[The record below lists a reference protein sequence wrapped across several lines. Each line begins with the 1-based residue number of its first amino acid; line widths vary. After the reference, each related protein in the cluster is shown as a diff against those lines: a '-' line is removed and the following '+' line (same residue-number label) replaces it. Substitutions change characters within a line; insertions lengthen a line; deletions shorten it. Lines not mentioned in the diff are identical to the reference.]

1 MIVKTK
7 FIGVINVSDYRKL
20 KVWEKAHECVLET
33 YRITEKYPKSELYAL
48 VSQMRRA
55 AVSIPSNIAEGY
67 GNGYNKNVVR
77 FLNIALGSTFELEY
91 QFFLSKDLGYLSEE
105 KYNELAELIIE
116 IKKMIIGLIKSL
128 NIRLN
133 VNK

>member
-1 MIVKTK
+1 
-7 FIGVINVSDYRKL
+7 VSDYRKL
-20 KVWEKAHECVLET
+20 KVWEKAHKCALET
-33 YRITEKYPKSELYAL
+33 YRVTEKYPNFELYGL

-91 QFFLSKDLGYLSEE
+91 QFLLSKDLGYLNEE
-105 KYNELAELIIE
+105 KYVELSELIVE
-116 IKKMIIGLIKSL
+116 IKKMITGLIKSL

-133 VNK
+133 VN